1 MMGKK
6 KVLFCIRDF
15 NHGGIPKSLS
25 SLLSIIDK
33 DKYDIT
39 LFCAFQQGYYKSV
52 FSQYNVLPQDKLLYW
67 FCVNYK
73 SLSGI
78 KKFVALLF
86 KVLYKLLL
94 KIKID
99 LFDWRLKCLAKR
111 YAVSGNYDVA
121 IAYAEGWI
129 TRFVSFMSGINRK
142 IAWIHMDYK
151 RVLAYEKGNMDADI
165 YATFDFVVSPSIFS
179 ANSFAD
185 VFPNLAHKMLPIK
198 NILDVDTIKN
208 QALDAIKDS
217 NFDNNTFAITSVG
230 RICYEKQ
237 FYEIPSIAAELK
249 KMSVD
254 FKWYIIG
261 SGPDNEVAILKD
273 NILKYNVEDCVIL
286 LGAKD
291 NPYPY
296 IANSNLVALLS
307 VSETF
312 SYVAYEA
319 KILGVPIISTDFG
332 AASEI
337 VDSNCGVVAPKSDF
351 HKEIYNI
358 MTNKELYVGMVDSLK
373 NFQYNN
379 SELLSKIDLILN

>member
-1 MMGKK
+1 M
-6 KVLFCIRDF
+6 
-15 NHGGIPKSLS
+15 
-25 SLLSIIDK
+25 
-33 DKYDIT
+33 
-39 LFCAFQQGYYKSV
+39 
-52 FSQYNVLPQDKLLYW
+52 
-67 FCVNYK
+67 
-73 SLSGI
+73 
-78 KKFVALLF
+78 F
-86 KVLYKLLL
+86 K
-94 KIKID
+94 
-99 LFDWRLKCLAKR
+99 
-111 YAVSGNYDVA
+111 N
-121 IAYAEGWI
+121 
-129 TRFVSFMSGINRK
+129 
-142 IAWIHMDYK
+142 
-151 RVLAYEKGNMDADI
+151 
-165 YATFDFVVSPSIFS
+165 
-179 ANSFAD
+179 
-185 VFPNLAHKMLPIK
+185 
-198 NILDVDTIKN
+198 
-208 QALDAIKDS
+208 
-217 NFDNNTFAITSVG
+217 
-230 RICYEKQ
+230 
-237 FYEIPSIAAELK
+237 IPSIAAELK

-296 IANSNLVALLS
+296 IAKSNLVALLS

-337 VDSNCGVVAPKSDF
+337 VDSNCGVVALKSDF

-358 MTNKELYVGMVDSLK
+358 MTNKELYVGMIDSLK